1 MLSCCVTLWNRS
13 GRMNGFRQ
21 YDFGVLAKVS
31 LRRRRRMMVI
41 YTLELG
47 LFHFQLD
54 SIDDGTAALAKP
66 WMDVSIAA
74 TAAYK

>member
-1 MLSCCVTLWNRS
+1 
-13 GRMNGFRQ
+13 
-21 YDFGVLAKVS
+21 
-31 LRRRRRMMVI
+31 MMVI